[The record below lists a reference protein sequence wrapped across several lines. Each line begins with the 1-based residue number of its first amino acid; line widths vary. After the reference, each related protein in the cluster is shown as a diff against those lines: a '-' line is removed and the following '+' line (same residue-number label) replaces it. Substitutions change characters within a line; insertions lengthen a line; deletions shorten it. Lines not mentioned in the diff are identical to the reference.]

1 MRFVQERERE
11 KWIFNQTAMHND
23 WHIWM
28 ISISAMQMTI
38 RYIKIDSNWFRI
50 NTCMNATKT

>member
-1 MRFVQERERE
+1 MRSVQERERE
-11 KWIFNQTAMHND
+11 KLIFNQTAMHND

-38 RYIKIDSNWFRI
+38 RYIKTDSH
-50 NTCMNATKT
+50 